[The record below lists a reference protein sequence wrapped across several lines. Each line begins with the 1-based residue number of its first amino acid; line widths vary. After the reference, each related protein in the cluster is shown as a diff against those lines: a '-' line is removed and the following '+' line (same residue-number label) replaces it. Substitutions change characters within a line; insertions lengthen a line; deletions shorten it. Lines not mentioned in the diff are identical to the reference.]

1 MSKQHSILKLSLFF
15 YSISIAF
22 AVQVH
27 AEAERNSWSYL
38 LSEIQSNLEQA
49 KQNIWNEIE
58 PD

>member
-27 AEAERNSWSYL
+27 AEAERNSRSDL
-38 LSEIQSNLEQA
+38 LSEIHSTLEQA
-49 KQNIWNEIE
+49 KLNIWNEIE
-58 PD
+58 PN